1 MFLFFVS
8 RGLFQVLYFYV
19 SFRGH
24 TIFCL
29 IFLATTFP
37 CLSLHLF
44 FLRSFVCEGV
54 VLLGASENIPIRA
67 ETSLKIT
74 ENPSK
79 SPPNLCDQKSF
90 PPPPRFW
97 RESQP
102 YVTDMFLMDFF
113 NPRNSGGSHTNH
125 QGPGCRSH
133 QWASMNLGQLNDGA
147 PEILKVQG
155 LDYERKNRELQKL
168 VGGWTNPF
176 EKYARQNWINSPR
189 VRDENKKYL
198 SCHHPDKVYSPEN

>member
-1 MFLFFVS
+1 MFTLQETNSKRTWKLMCFCFFVS

-54 VLLGASENIPIRA
+54 VLLGASEKNPHSCWDVS
-67 ETSLKIT
+67 ENHQ
-74 ENPSK
+74 NPSK
-79 SPPNLCDQKSF
+79 SPKPLRPNIFF
-90 PPPPRFW
+90 PSPRFW
-97 RESQP
+97 RARQT
-102 YVTDMFLMDFF
+102 YVTATFLMDLIPPETVVE
-113 NPRNSGGSHTNH
+113 NTTNH

-133 QWASMNLGQLNDGA
+133 QWASMNLGQMNDG
-147 PEILKVQG
+147 PEIPEGTRTRPL
-155 LDYERKNRELQKL
+155 EKNRELQ
-168 VGGWTNPF
+168 
-176 EKYARQNWINSPR
+176 
-189 VRDENKKYL
+189 
-198 SCHHPDKVYSPEN
+198 